1 MFEILLKPILALFF
15 GSPNISP
22 ISPTWTVGLWLVRL
36 VVLSLLLRNYIIP
49 WLLALT
55 SKHIRV
61 RSISLRSIRGLYV
74 RTGIHTCRVER
85 ITHEWKHA
93 EGERR
98 INIIIEGL
106 NLEISSGVTPKP
118 ARHKRTLTLAD
129 LSPSPLARLAWELL
143 GDLYDFL
150 DPYVRPHVRAWVVK
164 LLRLFIRWL
173 PRISRA
179 VTFDFRSATVM
190 LPNTQKTEINTENMQ
205 LHTTLSLTS
214 LDNFEDSR
222 LATRAPPLR
231 PPRGLGAWRGRFRQ
245 GFQRSL
251 DRALGDTKATAK
263 ISLQLQGVHM
273 STGSQV
279 HGAFLTG
286 IVVIA

>member
-1 MFEILLKPILALFF
+1 MFEILLRPILALFF
-15 GSPNISP
+15 GDPNL
-22 ISPTWTVGLWLVRL
+22 SPTWTVIMWLVRL

-85 ITHEWKHA
+85 ITYEWKHA

-106 NLEISSGVTPKP
+106 GLEISSGVTTPKP

-143 GDLYDFL
+143 GDLYAFL

-179 VTFDFRSATVM
+179 VTFDLRSATVM
-190 LPNTQKTEINTENMQ
+190 LPNIQKIEINTENIQ
-205 LHTTLSLTS
+205 LHTTLSLTP

-222 LATRAPPLR
+222 VAARVPPPR

-273 STGSQV
+273 SIGSQV
-279 HGAFLTG
+279 HGALL
-286 IVVIA
+286 IDIAVIA